1 MNYLSPLCMHLQG
14 NKLVFRVL
22 ISVLL
27 YSSCG
32 KLVFTMRHHKSPV
45 LALAL
50 AEDLYLASGAK
61 NGVTLIT
68 NIISG
73 EVIHS
78 LKGHSG
84 SVTALTFTEIE
95 RYALVTFII
104 SQYNF
109 C

>member
-1 MNYLSPLCMHLQG
+1 
-14 NKLVFRVL
+14 
-22 ISVLL
+22 
-27 YSSCG
+27 
-32 KLVFTMRHHKSPV
+32 MRHHKSPV

-84 SVTALTFTEIE
+84 SVTALTITEIE
-95 RYALVTFII
+95 RYTLVTFII

>member
-1 MNYLSPLCMHLQG
+1 
-14 NKLVFRVL
+14 
-22 ISVLL
+22 
-27 YSSCG
+27 
-32 KLVFTMRHHKSPV
+32 MRNHKSPV

-84 SVTALTFTEIE
+84 SVTALTITEIE

-109 C
+109 CFVYLLVLPAKQHLEYQPSCLQLQQANTSIF